1 VWFTCSQKGLSRSL
15 EATTLNGIQRTVLRV
30 PGSLVLGGIAP
41 DGAVLLSHDIARRGV
56 TAMARTDTRERD
68 LSWLDWTQPV
78 ALSPDG
84 TTLLFTE
91 EGEGGGPGYGV
102 YIRKLDGSP
111 AVRLGTG
118 EAMDLSP
125 DARWVIAQKLDPPP
139 AQLVLL
145 PTGVGDV
152 RTLTNDALTHD
163 DARFLPDGKR
173 FVFLGAEPGKAA
185 RVWVQDLTGGPPRPI
200 TPEGVTGI
208 LPTPDG
214 TRVMARDK
222 GIRMLYPLD
231 GKGQPAPLKFIDN
244 QREGVV
250 AFVSNDAVLVAIR
263 QPNTESV
270 DIVRLDLTTGARTP
284 VRTIL
289 PVPESVGTVR
299 VGAIL
304 MTPDG
309 ATYVQGYGVT
319 QSDLYLVRGLR

>member
-1 VWFTCSQKGLSRSL
+1 
-15 EATTLNGIQRTVLRV
+15 
-30 PGSLVLGGIAP
+30 
-41 DGAVLLSHDIARRGV
+41 
-56 TAMARTDTRERD
+56 
-68 LSWLDWTQPV
+68 
-78 ALSPDG
+78 
-84 TTLLFTE
+84 
-91 EGEGGGPGYGV
+91 
-102 YIRKLDGSP
+102 
-111 AVRLGTG
+111 
-118 EAMDLSP
+118 
-125 DARWVIAQKLDPPP
+125 
-139 AQLVLL
+139 
-145 PTGVGDV
+145 
-152 RTLTNDALTHD
+152 
-163 DARFLPDGKR
+163 
-173 FVFLGAEPGKAA
+173 
-185 RVWVQDLTGGPPRPI
+185 
-200 TPEGVTGI
+200 
-208 LPTPDG
+208 
-214 TRVMARDK
+214 MARDK